1 LSTTMFESQLAD
13 MDWVSI
19 AATARLVKDTQYKV
33 AFSLLRECLYQ
44 IHGRG
49 VTAPPQQDTRRK
61 GKKEKTEKKKKKK
74 KETKQKTRFDT
85 KERRTATP
93 IAARPVDPTRTAVR
107 HSQTSEALC

>member
-61 GKKEKTEKKKKKK
+61 GKKETTEKKKKKK
-74 KETKQKTRFDT
+74 KETKQK
-85 KERRTATP
+85 
-93 IAARPVDPTRTAVR
+93 IR
-107 HSQTSEALC
+107 HEGEEDGDADSSEAGGSDADRGASQPNE